1 MAPASSASPARPAWW
16 TRSLSGCLDSCT
28 AGPAMKTSLDH
39 DVLSVEMFLELVGE
53 RSPYNGACNV
63 CSGMKRMEYK
73 GRQWHEDCFIC
84 SSCKKNIGD
93 NSFFPSGSDI
103 HCSSCYEESFS
114 VKCTGCSKAIISGG
128 ITYRGQPWHRQCFTC
143 THCNQS
149 LAGLS
154 FTTRDDKQYCTHCVT
169 QLFSRPCSTCS
180 EPVGTGGT
188 RFVSFEG
195 RHWHSSCFTCTS
207 CFSSLVDK
215 GFIAEEKEILCIDC
229 ARMKME
235 EESFEYE

>member
-1 MAPASSASPARPAWW
+1 M
-16 TRSLSGCLDSCT
+16 
-28 AGPAMKTSLDH
+28 
-39 DVLSVEMFLELVGE
+39 
-53 RSPYNGACNV
+53 SPYNGACNV

-229 ARMKME
+229 ARKKME
-235 EESFEYE
+235 EEWTSPGFATLVGCVCRQT